1 MHNIFEMGFDIL
13 TKDPE
18 AFAEGLKIAAAAQ
31 RGELDVE
38 DRSAA
43 ALQDYMSKHHSE

>member
-1 MHNIFEMGFDIL
+1 MHNIFEMGFDIM

-31 RGELDVE
+31 RGARQNRLCKTCQVSGH
-38 DRSAA
+38 RFGT
-43 ALQDYMSKHHSE
+43 